1 MGATVPFH
9 FQSAS
14 PASSRIPQKR
24 PQHAIWHGWNF
35 WLIRS
40 GCSFPLRWPNLSLLC
55 LPMAEQLPAL
65 FFPFLSQKSS
75 IVSAEEEMPVNG
87 FNEQWNGPAY
97 ALYISVNLLAFSC
110 RILMQKWP
118 NSGWFGE
125 LYVRHNGS
133 FFVFDCTLSYSWSYS
148 VSGGQFW
155 HRQTHWRI
163 FYIIVWFLCNNRR
176 CPRPRGGDS
185 WRSPPPPC

>member
-1 MGATVPFH
+1 MAWLKFLTDQIRVLLPF
-9 FQSAS
+9 
-14 PASSRIPQKR
+14 K
-24 PQHAIWHGWNF
+24 
-35 WLIRS
+35 
-40 GCSFPLRWPNLSLLC
+40 
-55 LPMAEQLPAL
+55 MAELKSPVSANGRTTSST

-185 WRSPPPPC
+185 WWQKRF